1 MNNQNNRYFPYF
13 QKFESK
19 FLNDDNFLL
28 ECSKAIQL
36 SEKSTMEELAHYKK
50 LAVDSLIKI
59 NNLNNQ
65 LEKMEYQIM
74 TLCSQIKQTKKH
86 LE

>member
-1 MNNQNNRYFPYF
+1 
-13 QKFESK
+13 
-19 FLNDDNFLL
+19 
-28 ECSKAIQL
+28 
-36 SEKSTMEELAHYKK
+36 MEELAHYKK